1 MNNLAC
7 SVIIPSY
14 NRRAT
19 LEMVLEGL
27 ARQTLPRDAFEV
39 IVVLDGTTDDSAAM
53 LANWQQAGRL
63 AHLRWHSQANSG
75 QALARNAG
83 VQLAA
88 APVVVFLDD
97 DVVPEPE
104 LLAVHAGHHRAGARQ
119 AVLGDC
125 LVVRERRDSLYH
137 LGVWAWW
144 EDTYQRRALPGR
156 QPGYRDFCAG
166 NVSLRRAD
174 FLNVGGFD
182 PAFRGY
188 GGEDF
193 ELGYRLL
200 RAGVTLVADRS
211 ARARHYHR
219 TTVAGVL
226 KATRQEGQGDVL
238 LGRKHPEL
246 RAGLRLMSIPRD
258 RYGLLVRTAVQAPA
272 VGDRIVALL
281 QRTLPLFERV
291 QMRRRWLAYFNHV
304 RGYAYWRGVRDALGS
319 WAALLTYRAGA
330 TPLPHQQLDISA
342 GLPAN
347 LPPLW
352 VDGPSTLDI
361 TYHGKLL
368 GTLRLPDA
376 IEEPLRPYLAR
387 QLIEQF
393 GPRLKTVLAGT
404 GRAQTM
410 RATAALEGS
419 SGDERIPVER

>member
-1 MNNLAC
+1 MSNLAC

-27 ARQTLPRDAFEV
+27 ARQTLPHDAFEV
-39 IVVLDGTTDDSAAM
+39 IVVLDGATDDSAAM
-53 LANWQQAGRL
+53 LADWQRAGRL
-63 AHLRWHSQANSG
+63 EQLRWHSQPNSG

-83 VQLAA
+83 VKLAA

-104 LLAVHAGHHRAGARQ
+104 LLAVHVAHHRTGARQ

-166 NVSLRRAD
+166 NVSLRRDD
-174 FLNVGGFD
+174 FLAVGGFD

-200 RAGVTLVADRS
+200 RSGVALVADRS

-219 TTVAGVL
+219 TTVRGVL
-226 KATRQEGQGDVL
+226 RATRQEGQGDVL

-258 RYGLLVRTAVQAPA
+258 RYGLLVRTAVQTPA
-272 VGDRIVALL
+272 IGDRIVALL
-281 QRTLPLFERV
+281 TVVLPIFERM

-319 WAALLTYRAGA
+319 WAVLLAYRRGAL
-330 TPLPHQQLDISA
+330 PLPHQQLDISD

-361 TYHGKLL
+361 TYRGRQL
-368 GTLRLPDA
+368 GTLRLPGA

-387 QLIEQF
+387 QLIEQL
-393 GPRLKTVLAGT
+393 GPQLRTIMAEDHAIAET
-404 GRAQTM
+404 I
-410 RATAALEGS
+410 
-419 SGDERIPVER
+419 DELHAPVER

>member
-14 NRRAT
+14 NRRPT

-27 ARQTLPRDAFEV
+27 ARQTLSRDAFEV
-39 IVVLDGTTDDSAAM
+39 IVVLDGATDDSAAM
-53 LANWQQAGRL
+53 LEEWQRTGRI
-63 AHLRWHSQANSG
+63 AHLRWHCQPNSG
-75 QALARNAG
+75 QAQARNVGAR
-83 VQLAA
+83 LAA

-97 DVVPEPE
+97 DVVPEPG
-104 LLAVHAGHHRAGARQ
+104 LLAVHIGHHRTDLRQ

-144 EDTYQRRALPGR
+144 EDTYQRRSLPGR

-166 NVSLRRAD
+166 NVSLRRQD
-174 FLNVGGFD
+174 FLDVGGFD

-200 RAGVTLVADRS
+200 RAGVALVADRD

-272 VGDRIVALL
+272 VGDQIVALL
-281 QRTLPLFERV
+281 TRTLPLFERA
-291 QMRRRWLAYFNHV
+291 QLRRRWLAYFNHV
-304 RGYAYWRGVRDALGS
+304 RGYAYWRGIRDALGS
-319 WAALLTYRAGA
+319 WQALLEYRQGA

-342 GLPAN
+342 GLPAE
-347 LPPLW
+347 LPTLW

-361 TYHGKLL
+361 IYRGTLL
-368 GTLRLPDA
+368 GILRLPYA

-393 GPRLKTVLAGT
+393 GPQLRTILAESQAVAGLT
-404 GRAQTM
+404 HD
-410 RATAALEGS
+410 LPV
-419 SGDERIPVER
+419 PVER

>member
-1 MNNLAC
+1 MSSLAC

-27 ARQTLPRDAFEV
+27 ARQTLPPDAFEV
-39 IVVLDGTTDDSAAM
+39 IVVLDGATDDSATM
-53 LANWQQAGRL
+53 LARWQQAQRL
-63 AHLRWHSQANSG
+63 AHLRWHHQPNGG
-75 QALARNAG
+75 QAVARNAG
-83 VQLAA
+83 VQMAA

-104 LLAVHAGHHRAGARQ
+104 LLAVHVAHHQTHVPQ

-156 QPGYRDFCAG
+156 QPGFRDFCAG
-166 NVSLRRAD
+166 NVSLRRED
-174 FLNVGGFD
+174 FLRVGGFD

-188 GGEDF
+188 GGEDY

-200 RAGVTLVADRS
+200 RAEVALVADRS

-226 KATRQEGQGDVL
+226 RATRQEGQGDVL
-238 LGRKHPEL
+238 LGRKHPDL

-258 RYGLLVRTAVQAPA
+258 RYGLLVRTAIQAPV
-272 VGDRIVALL
+272 VGDCIVALL
-281 QRTLPLFERV
+281 QAMLPIFERM

-319 WAALLTYRAGA
+319 WQAMLDYRAGA
-330 TPLPHQQLDISA
+330 LPLPHQHLDISN
-342 GLPAN
+342 GLPET

-352 VDGPSTLDI
+352 VDGPSALHI
-361 TYHGKLL
+361 TCCGREL
-368 GTLRLPDA
+368 GTLKLLQP
-376 IEEPLRPYLAR
+376 IQEPLRPYLAQ

-393 GPRLKTVLAGT
+393 G
-404 GRAQTM
+404 AQLSAM
-410 RATAALEGS
+410 IADVELPQQRSAVAP
-419 SGDERIPVER
+419 DEPIMVEA